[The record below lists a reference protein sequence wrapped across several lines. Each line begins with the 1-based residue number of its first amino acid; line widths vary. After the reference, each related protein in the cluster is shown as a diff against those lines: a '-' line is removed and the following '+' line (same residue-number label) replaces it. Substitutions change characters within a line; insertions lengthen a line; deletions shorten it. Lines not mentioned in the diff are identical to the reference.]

1 MEPRDN
7 LGCPRPGRF
16 AAALVALAALAG
28 GGAALAA
35 PDAWPQYRG
44 RGLDGRSAETGLAST
59 WPAGGPKVLWR
70 AALGNGYSGISVA
83 GGRAYTMFGSG
94 GDEIAIA
101 LDAATGKEIWR
112 FRTDDDRFDSQ
123 GSGPRSTPT
132 VEGDRVFALGA
143 RGKLFAL
150 DAATG
155 AEVWG
160 VDLVARFGAR
170 VPRWGVATSPVVEG
184 DLLLI
189 DAGGGRGYSLLAL
202 DKKSGR
208 PVWHSQTDKA
218 GYSTPLP
225 VTVGGVRQILFFTGT
240 ALVSVSPADGSLR
253 WRYPWQTSYD
263 VNAAMPVFVPPDRI
277 FLSSSYDKGAA
288 LLRMVVRDAE
298 SGKVEADEVWR
309 SRVMKNH
316 FNSSVLVGD
325 HLYGFDDRNLKCIV
339 AATGEERWAHRGYS
353 KGSLIYADGR
363 LIVFGEQGLLGLVEA
378 TPEGYREIASA
389 QIFRGRTWTMPSLA
403 DGRLFLRSEKELVAL
418 DLLANRQPATPRE
431 DRKGTRN

>member
-1 MEPRDN
+1 MENKTRKTMRV
-7 LGCPRPGRF
+7 PRPGQRAAVAAAAGIAAVVAVTATAPVGAGAAF
-16 AAALVALAALAG
+16 AAPA
-28 GGAALAA
+28 
-35 PDAWPQYRG
+35 AWPQYRG
-44 RGLDGRSAETGLAST
+44 GAQDGRSPETGLVSS
-59 WPAGGPKVLWR
+59 WPEGGPKVLWR
-70 AALGNGYSGISVA
+70 AALGNGYSGIAIA
-83 GGRAYTMFGSG
+83 GGRAFTMFGAG

-101 LDAATGKEIWR
+101 LDAVSGKEVWR

-132 VEGDRVFALGA
+132 VDGDRVFVLGA
-143 RGKLFAL
+143 RGKLYAL
-150 DAATG
+150 DAKTG
-155 AEVWG
+155 AEIWS
-160 VDLVARFGAR
+160 VDLVARYGAG
-170 VPRWGVATSPVVEG
+170 VPRWGVSTSPVVED

-202 DKKSGR
+202 DKKSGE

-225 VTVGGVRQILFFTGT
+225 VTIGGLRQVLFFTGT
-240 ALVSVSPADGSLR
+240 ALVSVSPRDGSLN
-253 WRYPWQTSYD
+253 WRYPWKTSYD
-263 VNAAMPVFVPPDRI
+263 VNAAMPVFVPPDRVFI
-277 FLSSSYDKGAA
+277 SSSYDKGAA
-288 LLRMVVRDAE
+288 LLRMIARK
-298 SGKVEADEVWR
+298 GKVEADEVWT

-339 AATGEERWAHRGYS
+339 AATGEERWAQRGYS

-378 TPEGYREIASA
+378 TPEAYREIATA

-403 DGRLFLRSEKELVAL
+403 DGRLYLRSEKELVAL
-418 DLLANRQPATPRE
+418 DLMNR
-431 DRKGTRN
+431 

>member
-1 MEPRDN
+1 MERRETSRR
-7 LGCPRPGRF
+7 PRPGRIAAIACLAAIAG
-16 AAALVALAALAG
+16 AAAF
-28 GGAALAA
+28 AA

-44 RGLDGRSAETGLAST
+44 PGLDGRSSETGLAST
-59 WPAGGPKVLWR
+59 WPEGGPKVLWR
-70 AALGNGYSGISVA
+70 AALGNGYSGISIA
-83 GGRAYTMFGSG
+83 GGRAYTMFGSD
-94 GDEIAIA
+94 GDEVAIA

-112 FRTDDDRFDSQ
+112 FRVDDDRFDSQ

-132 VEGDRVFALGA
+132 VDGDRVYVLGA
-143 RGKLFAL
+143 RGKLYAL
-150 DAATG
+150 AAGSG
-155 AEVWG
+155 AELWG

-184 DLLLI
+184 DLLLL

-225 VTVGGVRQILFFTGT
+225 ITVGGVRQVLFFTGT
-240 ALVSVSPADGSLR
+240 ALVSVSPRDGSLH

-263 VNAAMPVFVPPDRI
+263 VNAAMPVFVPPDRV

-288 LLRMVVRDAE
+288 MLRMVVRD
-298 SGKVEADEVWR
+298 GRVEADEVWR

-339 AATGEERWAHRGYS
+339 AATGEERWAQRGYS

-378 TPEGYREIASA
+378 TPAGYREIATA

-403 DGRLFLRSEKELVAL
+403 DGRLYLRSEKELVAL
-418 DLLANRQPATPRE
+418 DLKDPRTATPRE
-431 DRKGTRN
+431 DRKGTRK